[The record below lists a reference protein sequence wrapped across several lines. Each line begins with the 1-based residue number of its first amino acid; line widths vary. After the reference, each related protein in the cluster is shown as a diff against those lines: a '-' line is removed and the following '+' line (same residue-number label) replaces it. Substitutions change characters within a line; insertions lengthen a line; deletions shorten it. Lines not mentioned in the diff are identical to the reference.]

1 MASSVTRTT
10 ALTCSKRSTEPVI
23 PTPRKAHSTRTCS
36 TTSSCEL
43 VDKDSVV
50 IGLLSDTGDHLNRLA
65 VLATVRTIVSTL
77 VLPFPQDTAH
87 TKTLVTI
94 AAFVELN
101 EVFKS
106 GTKVARQKTTLN
118 IVPCFNFCQRKTTTL
133 PVKIAA

>member
-1 MASSVTRTT
+1 MNRAPVRPPAIQLPSCNRTT
-10 ALTCSKRSTEPVI
+10 ALASISQSGI
-23 PTPRKAHSTRTCS
+23 
-36 TTSSCEL
+36 L
-43 VDKDSVV
+43 VDEDVV
-50 IGLLSDTGDHLNRLA
+50 VKGLLSDTGDHLNRLA